1 MTGKSGRVIHNLQ
14 EDIARLTREL
24 AFQRSRA
31 EEAQRSN
38 EALKQQLLNVTD
50 RLRNA
55 EHSNE
60 ANLNSIARKDRKI
73 EELKAEVQ
81 SEKKRRVKAE
91 DDARRTDQLAAK
103 ERDEHHKGL
112 AEAQEI
118 ANHAR
123 SQYDTVALT
132 RSREQGEYETRFK
145 TFRKEL
151 DALFEREEERQH
163 QLKRFDVIIEQKN
176 RELEAGRERID
187 RYEELFR
194 EYKEQSDR
202 AVRDLVESGKKNDW
216 DIERALVDAKETTNK
231 MKWVMNLKG
240 KEGEGGDA

>member
-24 AFQRSRA
+24 ALQRSRA

-38 EALKQQLLNVTD
+38 EALKQQLLNVSG

-55 EHSNE
+55 EQSNE

-73 EELKAEVQ
+73 EDLKAEVQ
-81 SEKKRRVKAE
+81 REKKRRVKAE

-123 SQYDTVALT
+123 SQYDTVSRT
-132 RSREQGEYETRFK
+132 RSREQAEYKTRFDK
-145 TFRKEL
+145 FRREL

-176 RELEAGRERID
+176 RELEAGKERME
-187 RYEELFR
+187 RYEERFR

-202 AVRDLVESGKKNDW
+202 TVRELVQGGKRNNEDIEKALVEVR
-216 DIERALVDAKETTNK
+216 EVTNK

-240 KEGEGGDA
+240 KETGDS